1 MTIVRYARGLAP
13 FMGFFIILVL
23 SSGHLATMAAA
34 QVDDRES
41 ESVVTAYSKSYSDIN
56 ADITRPVTINSENH
70 LYYPGEQVAV
80 SGSVWSEIIESVQAL
95 NVIKTE
101 IKDGRG
107 NVVAVSDAELDREN
121 GKYTTMLK
129 LPDNSGS
136 GTYIIESRIE
146 LEADALG
153 IVEAVTSAT
162 LQSSMRIAV
171 AKPQSHLVIVD
182 NQTFAVTYASNSA
195 LDGFEFKEQE
205 KAVSIF
211 AEGSTGTTGVLEI
224 SIPKA
229 LLRGEMAVFID
240 DNLATK
246 EQVLLK
252 SDSENETTF
261 EINYSHSIHQ
271 IEVTG
276 TSVTPEFP
284 FAALAAAAAIG
295 SALLLVSRTSLRS
308 MLQQI

>member
-1 MTIVRYARGLAP
+1 MTIVRNARGFAP
-13 FMGFFIILVL
+13 LMGLFLVFML
-23 SSGHLATMAAA
+23 SLGHLATPVAA
-34 QVDDRES
+34 QDDGASR
-41 ESVVTAYSKSYSDIN
+41 SVTTTYSKSYIGTN
-56 ADITRPVTINSENH
+56 ADITRPVTIEAENH
-70 LYYPGEQVAV
+70 LYYPGEQVSV
-80 SGSVWSEIIESVQAL
+80 SGSVWIEIIESVQAL

-107 NVVAVSDAELDREN
+107 NVVAMSDAALDKEN

-129 LPDNSGS
+129 IPNNAGS
-136 GTYIIESRIE
+136 GTYTIESRIE

-162 LQSSMRIAV
+162 LQSSIRIAV

-182 NQTFAVTYASNSA
+182 NQTFAVTFASNSA
-195 LDGFEFKEQE
+195 LDGFEFKAQE
-205 KAVSIF
+205 RAVSIF
-211 AEGSTGTTGVLEI
+211 AEGSTGTTGVLEL

-229 LLRGEMAVFID
+229 LLSGEMAVFID
-240 DNLATK
+240 DNLASE

-252 SDSENETTF
+252 SDTVNETTF

-284 FAALAAAAAIG
+284 AVIVFAIVASTIG
-295 SALLLVSRTSLRS
+295 VVVMATRKAVGPTK
-308 MLQQI
+308 Q

>member
-1 MTIVRYARGLAP
+1 MTIVRNAG
-13 FMGFFIILVL
+13 GFASLVGFIVVIIL
-23 SSGHLATMAAA
+23 SSAHLAVPVAA
-34 QVDDRES
+34 QDDAS
-41 ESVVTAYSKSYSDIN
+41 KSVVTVYGKSYTETN
-56 ADITRPVTINSENH
+56 ADITRPVTIDAENH
-70 LYYPGEQVAV
+70 LYYPGEQVV
-80 SGSVWSEIIESVQAL
+80 ISGSVWDEIIESVQAL

-107 NVVAVSDAELDREN
+107 NVVAMSDADLDREN
-121 GKYTTMLK
+121 GRYTTMLK
-129 LPDNSGS
+129 IPNNTGS
-136 GTYIIESRIE
+136 GTYTIESRAE

-153 IVEAVTSAT
+153 IVEAVTSAA

-182 NQTFAVTYASNSA
+182 NQTFAVTFASNSA

-229 LLRGEMAVFID
+229 LLSGEMAVFID
-240 DNLATK
+240 DNLASE
-246 EQVLLK
+246 EQVVIK

-261 EINYSHSIHQ
+261 EVNYSHSIHQ

-284 FAALAAAAAIG
+284 FAVLAAASAVI
-295 SALLLVSRTSLRS
+295 SALLLVSRTRLGSL
-308 MLQQI
+308 LQGR

>member
-1 MTIVRYARGLAP
+1 MTIAKTGIVFSFVAILLSFVHSAP
-13 FMGFFIILVL
+13 VFAQSEG
-23 SSGHLATMAAA
+23 SSN
-34 QVDDRES
+34 D
-41 ESVVTAYSKSYSDIN
+41 VVTAYSTSYAELS
-56 ADITRPVTINSENH
+56 ADITRPITVATENR
-70 LYYPGEQVAV
+70 LYYPGESVNVRGA
-80 SGSVWSEIIESVQAL
+80 VWSEVIEPVEAL

-107 NVVAVSDAELDREN
+107 KVVAMSEAELDREN
-121 GKYTTMLK
+121 GDYSTSMRI
-129 LPDNSGS
+129 PDQAGS
-136 GTYIIESRIE
+136 GTYTVESSIE

-153 IVEAVTSAT
+153 IVEAITSAT
-162 LQSSMRIAV
+162 LQSSLKIAV
-171 AKPQSHLVIVD
+171 AEPRSHLVNIN

-205 KAVSIF
+205 KTVSIF

-229 LLRGEMAVFID
+229 LLSGEMAVFID
-240 DNLATK
+240 DNLASE

-252 SDSENETTF
+252 TDTENLTIF
-261 EINYSHSIHQ
+261 EISYSHSIHQ

-284 FAALAAAAAIG
+284 FAALAAAVAIG
-295 SALLLVSRTSLRS
+295 SALLLLSRTRLADLLQRS
-308 MLQQI
+308 